1 MSEELRTIA
10 PGETISGQ
18 LVRDFIL
25 AALRHDAIQDVLS
38 EQLFERLER
47 DEADPDALAGAL
59 RLLIEEVLDA
69 ATAEDLRGIARCL
82 IDDAR
87 AAMDKESPV

>member
-10 PGETISGQ
+10 PGETIAAQ

-47 DEADPDALAGAL
+47 DEANPDALAGAL
-59 RLLIEEVLDA
+59 VPMIEEVLDV
-69 ATAEDLRGIARCL
+69 ATAEDLQGIASCL

-87 AAMDKESPV
+87 AAMEREDQA

>member
-1 MSEELRTIA
+1 MNCQGQRIIA
-10 PGETISGQ
+10 PGETITAS

-38 EQLFERLER
+38 EQLFDLLARG
-47 DEADPDALAGAL
+47 DVNADAFAATL
-59 RLLIEEVLDA
+59 RPMIEEILDV
-69 ATAEDLRGIARCL
+69 ATAEDLRSVAVCL

-87 AAMDKESPV
+87 AAMGRGSE